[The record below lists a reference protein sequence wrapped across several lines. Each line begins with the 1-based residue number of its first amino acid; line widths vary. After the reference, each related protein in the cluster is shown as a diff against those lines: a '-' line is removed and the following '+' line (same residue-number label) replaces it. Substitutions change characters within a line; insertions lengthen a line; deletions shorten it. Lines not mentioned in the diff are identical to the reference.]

1 MEYLKN
7 MRYNASSGDISEEGL
22 VRDLLFVFQG
32 IQGQYIQYS
41 LLEDAYVLQ
50 PTLIIS
56 PSTRKIV

>member
-32 IQGQYIQYS
+32 IQG
-41 LLEDAYVLQ
+41 
-50 PTLIIS
+50 
-56 PSTRKIV
+56 